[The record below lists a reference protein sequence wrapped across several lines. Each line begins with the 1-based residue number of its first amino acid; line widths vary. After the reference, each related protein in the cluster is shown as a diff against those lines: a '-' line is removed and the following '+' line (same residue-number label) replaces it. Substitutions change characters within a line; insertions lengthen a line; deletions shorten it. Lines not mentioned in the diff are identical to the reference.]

1 MPNFFVDKQTWN
13 WSHNINVDV
22 LEEPKMDYEGDVN
35 QIPDLNLEFDEDKHG
50 AVARPVA
57 STPQAG
63 WGAPQQ
69 KHRDG
74 MHTNIEINMLQET
87 KNFMIKNL

>member
-22 LEEPKMDYEGDVN
+22 LEEPKMDYEGDAN
-35 QIPDLNLEFDEDKHG
+35 QIPDPNLEFDEDKHG

-57 STPQAG
+57 STPHRMGCAAAEAQG
-63 WGAPQQ
+63 WDAYQYRN
-69 KHRDG
+69 KYVTR
-74 MHTNIEINMLQET
+74 N
-87 KNFMIKNL
+87 